1 MAVLKLCH
9 ICTVKEPSLYKSSM
23 FPPLTL
29 EHPRNTLLHT
39 CNGAYG
45 QTYSPH
51 THVQTQRQT
60 CKRAVNEAR
69 LSSVMTPVLA
79 WQDVYTHNHGR
90 ASDVGRDEREMRGE
104 GKRGGRDV
112 TVSVGYRLLFSVWQ
126 EDSCNSTPLRAER
139 EAERDTDRQTT
150 ERERAMY
157 LEENVLKRKDVFV
170 FLLLLWTQP
179 HSRIRRKTIRSTRFP
194 LSRSVDY
201 KWANLAFITS
211 LQTFIKAG
219 TPLKLQR

>member
-1 MAVLKLCH
+1 MVVLKLCH
-9 ICTVKEPSLYKSSM
+9 ICTIKEPSLYKSATDPGK
-23 FPPLTL
+23 FTK
-29 EHPRNTLLHT
+29 NTPLHT

-51 THVQTQRQT
+51 MHVQTQRQT
-60 CKRAVNEAR
+60 YKHAVNEAR

-90 ASDVGRDEREMRGE
+90 ASDVGRDESEMRRE
-104 GKRGGRDV
+104 EKEEAETWRWASVMDCFSLFDRRTVV
-112 TVSVGYRLLFSVWQ
+112 TVPHW
-126 EDSCNSTPLRAER
+126 ELRER
-139 EAERDTDRQTT
+139 QRETRIDRQQRG
-150 ERERAMY
+150 REMY
-157 LEENVLKRKDVFV
+157 LEGKGKTFF